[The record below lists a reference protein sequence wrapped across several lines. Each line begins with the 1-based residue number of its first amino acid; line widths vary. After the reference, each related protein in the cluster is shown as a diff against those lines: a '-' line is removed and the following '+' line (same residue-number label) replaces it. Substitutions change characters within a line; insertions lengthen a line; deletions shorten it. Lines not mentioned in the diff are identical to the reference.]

1 MKGFTLDELGVYKQF
16 VESADVLF
24 FAVDKDMHYIYINP
38 FFEKVHKLTLKD
50 AIGKHFR
57 DVIGNDGFNN
67 NVHHYN
73 EVLKGEVVKYNSFF
87 PKVDGTLHHYN
98 AIYTPIEEEG
108 KVVGFT
114 GVVVD
119 IAVEV
124 ETIKQKE
131 EVEHQYALL
140 DEKYKII
147 ETMAIT
153 DVLTK
158 TYNRQYYNE
167 KVSELISIYKRYKT
181 PFSIIMYDIDN
192 FKHINDTYG
201 HVMGDNVLIEMSKL
215 IKTILRSTDYLCR
228 VGGEEFIVLLFETTM
243 EESKLVAEKIRKKVS
258 ELNIL
263 NTQQIT
269 ISLGLTEIQPTD
281 TEKLLYER
289 VDKLMYD
296 SKNNGKNRVTAGS

>member
-1 MKGFTLDELGVYKQF
+1 MKEFTLDNLGIYKQF

-38 FFEKVHKLTLKD
+38 FFEMVHNITLKD

-67 NVHHYN
+67 NVHRYN
-73 EVLKGEVVKYNSFF
+73 KVLKGEVIKYNSFF
-87 PKVDGTLHHYN
+87 PKMDGNLHHYN
-98 AIYTPIEEEG
+98 AIYTPIEKEG

-119 IAVEV
+119 ITAEI
-124 ETIKQKE
+124 ESQKQKE
-131 EVEHQYALL
+131 EIKHQYALL

-147 ETMAIT
+147 ETMSIT

-158 TYNRQYYNE
+158 TYNREFYNE
-167 KVSELISIYKRYKT
+167 KISELISLHKRYKT

-201 HVMGDNVLIEMSKL
+201 HIMGDKVLKEMSKL
-215 IKTILRSTDYLCR
+215 IKTLLRSSDYLFR
-228 VGGEEFIVLLFETTM
+228 VGGEEFIVLLSETTM
-243 EESKLVAEKIRKKVS
+243 EESKSVAEKIRKNVS
-258 ELNIL
+258 ELNTL

-281 TEKLLYER
+281 TEKSLYKR
-289 VDKLMYD
+289 VDNLMYD
-296 SKNNGKNRVTAGS
+296 SKNNGKNRVTTGS